1 VRWRY
6 VGAMVQKR
14 FGDWDLVA
22 PYSHTVANEVV
33 ARAAAAR
40 GGLEGAHCSRQ
51 RELRFGMDYAAAPV
65 RIADA
70 QRVTELLAV
79 AGTVG
84 HHE

>member
-1 VRWRY
+1 
-6 VGAMVQKR
+6 
-14 FGDWDLVA
+14 
-22 PYSHTVANEVV
+22 
-33 ARAAAAR
+33 
-40 GGLEGAHCSRQ
+40 
-51 RELRFGMDYAAAPV
+51 MDYAAAPV